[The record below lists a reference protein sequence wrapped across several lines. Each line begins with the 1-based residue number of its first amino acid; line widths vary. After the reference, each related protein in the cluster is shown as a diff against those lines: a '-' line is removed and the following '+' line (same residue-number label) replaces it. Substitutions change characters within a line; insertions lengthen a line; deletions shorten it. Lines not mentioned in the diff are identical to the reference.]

1 MLNLNVLTPQDIEK
15 INTGSNI
22 VTVLKTL
29 INGNSVG
36 LIQAVGGFAG
46 MHFEPGVE
54 QAINNTLETLTL
66 SS

>member
-29 INGNSVG
+29 SNGNSVG
-36 LIQAVGGFAG
+36 LVQAVGGFAG
-46 MHFEPGVE
+46 MHFEPGDE
-54 QAINNTLETLTL
+54 QAISDTLDTFSLK
-66 SS
+66 